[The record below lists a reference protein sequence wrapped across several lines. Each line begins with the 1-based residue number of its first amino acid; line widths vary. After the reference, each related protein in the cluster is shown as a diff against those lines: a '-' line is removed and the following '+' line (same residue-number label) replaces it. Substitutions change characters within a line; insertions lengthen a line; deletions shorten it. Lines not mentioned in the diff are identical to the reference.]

1 MKKKNAFIDEV
12 QSNVRA
18 YLKTCVTVGK
28 LRIIGGLS
36 RVLGLFLLLLT
47 VVLLVFA
54 VSAFGA
60 VAAIDGLSNCMPI
73 WSAALIIGGVYL
85 LLIGVALLFRKQL
98 FINPFVSLLS
108 RTFFAEEGRRIE
120 EQRLRKE
127 AEND

>member
-1 MKKKNAFIDEV
+1 MENKNAFIDQV
-12 QSNVRA
+12 QSDVRA
-18 YLKTCVTVGK
+18 YLKTCTAVGK

-54 VSAFGA
+54 ASAFGA
-60 VAAIDGLSNCMPI
+60 VAAIAGLSHCMPV
-73 WSAALIIGGVYL
+73 WLAALIIGGVYL
-85 LLIGVALLFRKQL
+85 LLLCVAVLFRKQL

-108 RTFFAEEGRRIE
+108 GAFFAEEGRRVE